1 MKTAKES
8 MIYYTIRT
16 STNRFTVTTACP
28 IQYSKQ
34 FQVAT
39 LVFESF
45 EISEH
50 LTCKGIATEK

>member
-1 MKTAKES
+1 MKTAKGKYD
-8 MIYYTIRT
+8 ILY
-16 STNRFTVTTACP
+16 RFTVTTACP

-50 LTCKGIATEK
+50 LTCKGIATEKVVLR